1 MAERQVQVPF
11 MGKIMNGM
19 EVPVEES
26 TERWSDLKLE
36 DGTIIR
42 VKQTVAS
49 VVRVDGQYDME
60 GNPLYVVRS
69 APAVA
74 VIHVEEKYRRKIN

>member
-1 MAERQVQVPF
+1 MAERRVQIPF
-11 MGKIMNGM
+11 MGKVMDGV

-26 TERWSDLKLE
+26 TERWSEITLE

-42 VKQTVAS
+42 VKQSIAS

-60 GNPLYVVRS
+60 GNPMYVVKS

-74 VIHVEEKYRRKIN
+74 IVHVEEKYRRKVN

>member
-1 MAERQVQVPF
+1 MAERRVQIPF
-11 MGKIMNGM
+11 MGKVMDGV

-26 TERWSDLKLE
+26 TERWSEITLE

-42 VKQTVAS
+42 VKQSIAS

-60 GNPLYVVRS
+60 GNPMYVVNS

-74 VIHVEEKYRRKIN
+74 IVHVEEKYRRKVN